1 MLSNE
6 FWCGFLLGLTLVTAT
21 VILVWTIARLRA
33 KSGGHAQTPKI
44 P

>member
-6 FWCGFLLGLTLVTAT
+6 FWCGFLMGLTLVTAT
-21 VILVWTIARLRA
+21 VILVWAIVRLRA
-33 KSGGHAQTPKI
+33 KSGGPSQTPKA